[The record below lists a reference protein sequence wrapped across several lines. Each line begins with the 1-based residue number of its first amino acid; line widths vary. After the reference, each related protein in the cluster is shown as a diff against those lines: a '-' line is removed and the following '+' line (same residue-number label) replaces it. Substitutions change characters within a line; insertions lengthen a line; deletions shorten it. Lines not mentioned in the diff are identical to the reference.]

1 MALQAYISG
10 LKLEGLALM
19 ADMVYISQSASR
31 LMRCLFDICLRRNWA
46 PLTEKALLLVKAV
59 THRMWPSQ
67 TPLRQ
72 FKGKLR
78 LPPQQLTTLEKKDI
92 PWERCALSHH
102 TTSSQ
107 HKQPLC
113 FPSCHVVQLYI
124 SITCAN
130 GRRIVCPSQEDAAQ
144 APRVFLP
151 CTAVCV
157 RHRKVV
163 PGSTGLAR
171 LQVL

>member
-1 MALQAYISG
+1 
-10 LKLEGLALM
+10 M

-92 PWERCALSHH
+92 PWERCAAAFPVAAAASHQPPLPSVH
-102 TTSSQ
+102 VPHPQ
-107 HKQPLC
+107 HNPDSL
-113 FPSCHVVQLYI
+113 L
-124 SITCAN
+124 
-130 GRRIVCPSQEDAAQ
+130 
-144 APRVFLP
+144 
-151 CTAVCV
+151 
-157 RHRKVV
+157 
-163 PGSTGLAR
+163 
-171 LQVL
+171 

>member
-1 MALQAYISG
+1 
-10 LKLEGLALM
+10 M
-19 ADMVYISQSASR
+19 ADMVYVSQSAAR

-92 PWERCALSHH
+92 PWDRCAVPPLNLSMHGCGASLCCRC
-102 TTSSQ
+102 TEG
-107 HKQPLC
+107 QP
-113 FPSCHVVQLYI
+113 
-124 SITCAN
+124 
-130 GRRIVCPSQEDAAQ
+130 
-144 APRVFLP
+144 
-151 CTAVCV
+151 
-157 RHRKVV
+157 
-163 PGSTGLAR
+163 
-171 LQVL
+171 